1 MCSPAAPN
9 TASHA
14 QCADCGGIECDKT
27 ASEFNGDLV
36 CEDCE
41 HDRVLAHDH
50 SLRGKVAGCGC
61 DFCDESVPAPAW
73 L

>member
-1 MCSPAAPN
+1 MCRL
-9 TASHA
+9 
-14 QCADCGGIECDKT
+14 CGGGEFDRIT
-27 ASEFNGDLV
+27 SEFNGDIV

-61 DFCDESVPAPAW
+61 NFCDDSVPNPAW